1 MKLNVRGLAGTCAVA
16 AFVGL
21 AGCVTVTAP
30 TPGTGNGNG
39 ANSPSPSAT
48 ASTPTGNG
56 TTSPAPGASMSPGTA
71 MSPGASASTAP
82 VAFKCETPATVALTS
97 GNTDFDKAQVVS
109 ACSIVTANLPGEGEG
124 ERYFKVSI
132 PAGVY
137 DGRLKVT
144 VNESSSDYIPS
155 VRIYNAS
162 KADRSGAT
170 APDYTATPLVHEQ
183 DVTAGQDYYV
193 KLSEPSAA
201 VQATVR
207 FEFVPTVDVFERNDT
222 FETARMLMSGQTV
235 NVIHFAG
242 SETLNGDD
250 VDFFKFEVPAGK
262 SKVNLKIMNKS
273 TVDEGQIWNVRLL
286 SASKADLEGAV
297 SPNYQADVSADW
309 TVDAPGTYYL
319 RVSGG
324 TNSAVPSQLTV
335 TVQ

>member
-16 AFVGL
+16 ALVGV

-30 TPGTGNGNG
+30 APGTGNGT
-39 ANSPSPSAT
+39 NSPRPAAT
-48 ASTPTGNG
+48 ASTD
-56 TTSPAPGASMSPGTA
+56 TTSPAPNASMSPGASTSA
-71 MSPGASASTAP
+71 SPGATPSATVSAP
-82 VAFKCETPATVALTS
+82 VAFKCDTPAAITLAT
-97 GNTDFDKAQVVS
+97 GNTDFATAQVVG
-109 ACSIVTANLPGEGEG
+109 ACSTITATLPGEGEG
-124 ERYFKVSI
+124 DRFFKVSI

-155 VRIYNAS
+155 LRIYNAS
-162 KADRSGAT
+162 KADRSGAS

-193 KLSEPSAA
+193 KLSEPSSA

-235 NVIHFAG
+235 NLIHFAG

-262 SKVNLKIMNKS
+262 TKVSMKIVNKS
-273 TVDEGQIWNVRLL
+273 TADEGQIWNVRLL

-309 TVDAPGTYYL
+309 TVPSAGTYYL
-319 RVSGG
+319 QVAGG
-324 TNSAVPSQLTV
+324 TNSTVASQLTV
-335 TVQ
+335 TPH